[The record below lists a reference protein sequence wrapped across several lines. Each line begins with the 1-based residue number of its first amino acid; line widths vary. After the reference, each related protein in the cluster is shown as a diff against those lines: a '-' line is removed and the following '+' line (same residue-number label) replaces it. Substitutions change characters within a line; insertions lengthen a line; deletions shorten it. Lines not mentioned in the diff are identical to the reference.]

1 MPLGAKAK
9 MKRQKKEQH
18 LFDFTIQYVPPS
30 LSLSL
35 IIFSTWNYCGL
46 RLPTASANKTS
57 AYSLTLYHL
66 PHVGPLL
73 PNLGFDSLL
82 LYLPGLPNLWF
93 IISNFNLP
101 YPQIACMWSSLSKIQ
116 KPKVH
121 LEYIYFW
128 FFPQD

>member
-35 IIFSTWNYCGL
+35 SLIIYSTWNYCGL

-66 PHVGPLL
+66 RHVGPLL
-73 PNLGFDSLL
+73 PNLGFGSLL

-93 IISNFNLP
+93 IISNFYLL
-101 YPQIACMWSSLSKIQ
+101 YLQIACMWSSLSKIQ

-121 LEYIYFW
+121 LEYIYF
-128 FFPQD
+128 